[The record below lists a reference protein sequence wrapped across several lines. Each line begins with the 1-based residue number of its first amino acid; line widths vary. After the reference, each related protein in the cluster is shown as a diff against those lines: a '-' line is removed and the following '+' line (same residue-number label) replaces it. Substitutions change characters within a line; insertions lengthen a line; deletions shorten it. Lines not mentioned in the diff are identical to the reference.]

1 MDNKDKAINIL
12 SSGVIMR
19 ARILYYICIIIMI
32 IILSYNIYALINNL
46 KNYLNNYKYIQNINA
61 TIEKLNKEKN
71 GSVITK
77 NTNNSSTS
85 EDKYHYNL
93 TLSFMINNEKI
104 TIDKEEITT
113 NIYNVGDI
121 MNITYN
127 INLKQIDENYK
138 SFIIINIVLIIIIS
152 IILFFYFKY
161 PDEIK
166 GLLFFNS
173 IIK

>member
-1 MDNKDKAINIL
+1 
-12 SSGVIMR
+12 
-19 ARILYYICIIIMI
+19 
-32 IILSYNIYALINNL
+32 
-46 KNYLNNYKYIQNINA
+46 
-61 TIEKLNKEKN
+61 
-71 GSVITK
+71 
-77 NTNNSSTS
+77 
-85 EDKYHYNL
+85 
-93 TLSFMINNEKI
+93 
-104 TIDKEEITT
+104 
-113 NIYNVGDI
+113 